1 MSPPLTSS
9 DGEAEDQWAERLLAV
24 SSALL
29 AVAIIFLW
37 VRQFYQGAA
46 PNAVLSYGG
55 SDAPYMPGGLV
66 PHTILG
72 IHYFGDFQIE
82 YGYGHLL
89 RTGLSPYLGS
99 YIHDDQSP
107 LSAAL
112 FSVLSF
118 VRLTRAAFVYFVI
131 TIAGILVPTW
141 FLLRP
146 WRATR
151 RVMFLSIV
159 GLLSLGSIA
168 TLDRGNDLGITF
180 GLIALSCLGWKMER
194 FWICGAALALAIA
207 FKGYPAALLIVPL
220 GLRRYRFAVTV
231 AASALMANLAVL
243 IIFPGGYVSNL
254 RNVVP
259 ALTSLRLHTG
269 TQLLS
274 WNIYSLVPKF
284 VGLVSGPDI
293 SPRLTTP
300 NSNILW
306 LFSVGYLVVVWFIVA
321 RQRVPQ
327 WCWGP
332 LALASLQV
340 VVTLSYAYATIW
352 AFLGC
357 IWFACGNL
365 VPVADPLMSD
375 RRAKLLR
382 YSVLA
387 MLAVTSA
394 PSAVQL
400 IGVQGYQ
407 TPLTQL
413 LSPLLV
419 IWTLGLALFCS
430 IASESSIGNS
440 SGGNPTALDS
450 VDEAMTM

>member
-1 MSPPLTSS
+1 MGRAASCRLQRAAGGGNHLPLGPPVLSRSCTQC
-9 DGEAEDQWAERLLAV
+9 G
-24 SSALL
+24 ALL
-29 AVAIIFLW
+29 WGIGCAVYA
-37 VRQFYQGAA
+37 RRSG
-46 PNAVLSYGG
+46 
-55 SDAPYMPGGLV
+55 

-220 GLRRYRFAVTV
+220 GLRRYRFA
-231 AASALMANLAVL
+231 S
-243 IIFPGGYVSNL
+243 P
-254 RNVVP
+254 
-259 ALTSLRLHTG
+259 SLHRPL
-269 TQLLS
+269 
-274 WNIYSLVPKF
+274 WP
-284 VGLVSGPDI
+284 I
-293 SPRLTTP
+293 S
-300 NSNILW
+300 
-306 LFSVGYLVVVWFIVA
+306 LFSSSFPVDM
-321 RQRVPQ
+321 
-327 WCWGP
+327 
-332 LALASLQV
+332 S
-340 VVTLSYAYATIW
+340 AT
-352 AFLGC
+352 
-357 IWFACGNL
+357 
-365 VPVADPLMSD
+365 
-375 RRAKLLR
+375 
-382 YSVLA
+382 
-387 MLAVTSA
+387 
-394 PSAVQL
+394 
-400 IGVQGYQ
+400 
-407 TPLTQL
+407 
-413 LSPLLV
+413 
-419 IWTLGLALFCS
+419 
-430 IASESSIGNS
+430 SE
-440 SGGNPTALDS
+440 T
-450 VDEAMTM
+450 